1 MSQDLILE
9 APSSTAKSRT
19 LLAGAIGN
27 VLEWYDFAI
36 YGYFAPVFAQNFF
49 PSDDR
54 IASLLAAFGVFA
66 AAYMMR
72 PLGGI
77 IFGHLGDR
85 FTRKRALTVSVVV
98 MALSTFSMGLL
109 PTHATLGAAAPVVL
123 LVLRLLQGI
132 SVGGEFTTSIVLLV
146 EQSAPDR
153 RGFVGS
159 WSCFGAS
166 SGILLGSAVGSL
178 VNGLLEPDA
187 VASWGWRIPFL
198 LGIVLGMIALYLR
211 MGLPDE
217 PAAPALRVVRLPLVE
232 AFVTEWRGIIRCF
245 VINIGFGVSFY
256 MVFIY
261 LATYLQQIDAMHASK
276 ALEINTASMIV
287 MLALIPLVGMMSDR
301 LGRKRVLAAS
311 LIGLIVLAWPLFR
324 LLDSSATPLIL
335 LGQVGLA
342 VLVAGYSGTIP
353 ALMVEMFPG
362 RVRCTALSLSYNLA
376 LGIVGGT
383 TPLVAIY
390 LIHRTSNDMAPAYY
404 LAAACA
410 ISLAGLLTL
419 KDRTG
424 QPLIGTAQQ

>member
-1 MSQDLILE
+1 MSQALILE
-9 APSSTAKSRT
+9 APSSTGKSRT

-72 PLGGI
+72 PLGSVV
-77 IFGHLGDR
+77 FGHIGDR

-146 EQSAPDR
+146 EQSAPGR

-166 SGILLGSAVGSL
+166 SGILLGSAVGSI
-178 VNGLLEPDA
+178 VNGLVKPDA

-256 MVFIY
+256 TVFIY
-261 LATYLQQIDAMHASK
+261 LTTYLQQVDAIPASK
-276 ALEINTASMIV
+276 ALEINDVSMIV
-287 MLALIPLVGMMSDR
+287 MLALIPLVGTMSDR

-311 LIGLIVLAWPLFR
+311 LVGLIVLAWPLFH
-324 LLDSSATPLIL
+324 LLGSGAMPSILI
-335 LGQVGLA
+335 GQVGLA
-342 VLVAGYSGTIP
+342 ALVAGYS
-353 ALMVEMFPG
+353 
-362 RVRCTALSLSYNLA
+362 
-376 LGIVGGT
+376 
-383 TPLVAIY
+383 
-390 LIHRTSNDMAPAYY
+390 
-404 LAAACA
+404 
-410 ISLAGLLTL
+410 
-419 KDRTG
+419 
-424 QPLIGTAQQ
+424 